1 RKTRLFT
8 LIFFIGL
15 LIVLFLVGI
24 PVCASI
30 GLTCLA
36 VLWLENDLM
45 SIPITLLP
53 LKMMH
58 GVNNFPLLA
67 VPFFIL
73 AANVMNKGSVTP
85 RIFGFANSLV
95 GHLRGGLGHV
105 NVLASMIFAGM
116 SGTAV
121 ADAAGLGA
129 LEIRAMQDQG
139 YPLKFSTGITGAS
152 SVIGPIIPPSVAM
165 VIYGWLSDVSV
176 GGLFIGGLIPG
187 AILGGALMIMTV
199 ILSYRVT
206 MPMMARPPLKEIA
219 DLSKKAFLSL
229 MTPLIIVGGIW
240 SGIFTPTESGA
251 VASIYAIILGMVIY
265 RDVSWKDLLD
275 IFRHT
280 IEFTAIILFIISV
293 AGLYG
298 WLLVRLQIPLTL
310 AEGIVQITTNSTV
323 LLIILMFFFLIVG
336 CFMSVIESVLIFTPI
351 MAPMVKVVGVDP
363 LFFGV
368 LMVISLSVGVITPPF
383 GNVIYVLVGI
393 TNQSFEDVVWALVP
407 FLLPILLTIL
417 VLIIFPELV
426 TYLPNRLL
434 GG

>member
-1 RKTRLFT
+1 MLT
-8 LIFFIGL
+8 LVFFIGL
-15 LIVLFLVGI
+15 LIILFILGI
-24 PVCASI
+24 PVCVSI

-36 VLWLENDLM
+36 VLWFENGLTN
-45 SIPITLLP
+45 IPLSLLP

-85 RIFGFANSLV
+85 RIFNFANSLV

-129 LEIRAMQDQG
+129 LEIRAMRDQG
-139 YPLKFSTGITGAS
+139 YPLKYSTGITGAS

-176 GGLFIGGLIPG
+176 GALFIGGLIPG
-187 AILGGALMIMTV
+187 VLLGLALMVTTV
-199 ILSYRVT
+199 VLSYRVS
-206 MPMMARPPLKEIA
+206 MPMQPRPSISETLN
-219 DLSKKAFLSL
+219 LSRRAALSL
-229 MTPLIIVGGIW
+229 MTPVIIVGGIW

-251 VASIYAIILGMVIY
+251 MASAYAIILGTVVY
-265 RDVSWKDLLD
+265 REIGLKDLLEV
-275 IFRHT
+275 FKNT
-280 IEFTAIILFIISV
+280 IEFTAIILFIISI

-298 WLLVRLQIPLTL
+298 WLLVRLQIPLAL
-310 AEGIVQITTNSTV
+310 AEGVVQLTTDPTV
-323 LLIILMFFFLIVG
+323 LLLILMVFFLVIG

-351 MAPMVKVVGVDP
+351 MVPMVKMMGIDP

-393 TNQSFEDVVWALVP
+393 TNQTFEEVVTALIPFLVP
-407 FLLPILLTIL
+407 IMATVL
-417 VLIIFPELV
+417 VLILFPELV
-426 TYLPNRLL
+426 TYLPYWWISR
-434 GG
+434 

>member
-1 RKTRLFT
+1 MFT
-8 LIFFIGL
+8 LIFFVGL
-15 LIVLFLVGI
+15 LVILFIVGI
-24 PVCASI
+24 PVAASI
-30 GLTCLA
+30 GLTCLS

-45 SIPITLLP
+45 NIPITLLP

-95 GHLRGGLGHV
+95 GHFRGGLGHV

-129 LEIRAMQDQG
+129 LEIKAMRDQG
-139 YPLKFSTGITGAS
+139 YPLKYSTGITGAS

-187 AILGGALMIMTV
+187 VILGGFLMIMTV
-199 ILSYRVT
+199 FLSYRID
-206 MPMMARPPLKEIA
+206 MPLKPRPPIKEIFK
-219 DLSKKAFLSL
+219 LSRRASLAL

-251 VASIYAIILGMVIY
+251 IASLYAIVLGMVIY
-265 RDVSWKDLLD
+265 RDVNWKDLYD
-275 IFRHT
+275 TFMNT

-310 AEGIVQITTNSTV
+310 AEGVVQITTNSTL
-323 LLIILMFFFLIVG
+323 LLIILMFFFLTIG

-351 MAPMVKVVGVDP
+351 MAPMIQVLGIDP
-363 LFFGV
+363 LFFGI

-393 TNQSFEDVVWALVP
+393 TNQTFEEVVMALIP
-407 FLLPILLTIL
+407 FLIPILLTIL
-417 VLIIFPELV
+417 FLIFFPEVV
-426 TYLPNRLL
+426 TYLPYKLL

>member
-1 RKTRLFT
+1 MFT

-129 LEIRAMQDQG
+129 LEIKAMQDQG
-139 YPLKFSTGITGAS
+139 YPIKFSTGITGAS

-187 AILGGALMIMTV
+187 VILGGALMIMTV
-199 ILSYRVT
+199 VLSYRIA
-206 MPMMARPPLKEIA
+206 MPLKPRPAFQEIA

-251 VASIYAIILGMVIY
+251 IASIYAIILGMIIY

-310 AEGIVQITTNSTV
+310 AEGIVQITTNSTI

-351 MAPMVKVVGVDP
+351 MAPMVKAVGVDP

-393 TNQSFEDVVWALVP
+393 THQTFEDVVWALIP
-407 FLLPILLTIL
+407 FLIPILLTIL
-417 VLIIFPELV
+417 ALILFP
-426 TYLPNRLL
+426 
-434 GG
+434 

>member
-1 RKTRLFT
+1 MFT
-8 LIFFIGL
+8 LVFFIGL
-15 LIVLFLVGI
+15 LIVLFLMGI

-139 YPLKFSTGITGAS
+139 YPIKFSTGVTGAS

-176 GGLFIGGLIPG
+176 GGLFIGGLVPG
-187 AILGGALMIMTV
+187 VLLGGALMIMT
-199 ILSYRVT
+199 IFLSYRVT
-206 MPMMARPPLKEIA
+206 MPLKPRPPFKEIA

-229 MTPLIIVGGIW
+229 MTPLIIIGGIW

-265 RDVSWKDLLD
+265 KDISWKDLLD
-275 IFRHT
+275 IFRRT

-310 AEGIVQITTNSTV
+310 AEGIVQMTTNPTV
-323 LLIILMFFFLIVG
+323 LLIILTFFFLIVG

-393 TNQSFEDVVWALVP
+393 TNQTFEDVVWALVP
-407 FLLPILLTIL
+407 FLIPILLTIM

-426 TYLPNRLL
+426 TYLPNTLL

>member
-1 RKTRLFT
+1 MFT

-15 LIVLFLVGI
+15 LILFFILGI

-36 VLWLENDLM
+36 VLWFENGLTN
-45 SIPITLLP
+45 IPITLLP

-73 AANVMNKGSVTP
+73 AANIMNKGSVTP

-95 GHLRGGLGHV
+95 GHFRGGLGHV

-129 LEIRAMQDQG
+129 LEIRAMRDQG
-139 YPLKFSTGITGAS
+139 YNLKYSTGITGAS

-176 GGLFIGGLIPG
+176 GALFIGGLIPG
-187 AILGGALMIMTV
+187 VLLAGALMLMTV
-199 ILSYRVT
+199 ALSYR
-206 MPMMARPPLKEIA
+206 MPMPMQPRPPVREIFS
-219 DLSKKAFLSL
+219 LSKKASLSL
-229 MTPLIIVGGIW
+229 LTPLIIVGGIW

-251 VASIYAIILGMVIY
+251 MASAYAIVLGMLIY
-265 RDVSWKDLLD
+265 KDVKWKDLLD
-275 IFRHT
+275 VFRNT

-298 WLLVRLQIPLTL
+298 WLLVRLQIPMTL
-310 AEGIVQITTNSTV
+310 AEGVVKLTTDPT
-323 LLIILMFFFLIVG
+323 ILMIALMIFFLIVG

-351 MAPMVKVVGVDP
+351 MVPMIELLGIDP

-393 TNQSFEDVVWALVP
+393 TNQTFEQVVWALIP
-407 FLLPILLTIL
+407 FLIPILATIL
-417 VLIIFPELV
+417 VLIFFPDLV
-426 TYLPNRLL
+426 TYLPYKLIQ
-434 GG
+434 

>member
-1 RKTRLFT
+1 M
-8 LIFFIGL
+8 
-15 LIVLFLVGI
+15 
-24 PVCASI
+24 
-30 GLTCLA
+30 
-36 VLWLENDLM
+36 N
-45 SIPITLLP
+45 
-53 LKMMH
+53 H
-58 GVNNFPLLA
+58 NFPLLA

-85 RIFGFANSLV
+85 RIFNFANSLV

-129 LEIRAMQDQG
+129 LEIRAMRDQG
-139 YPLKFSTGITGAS
+139 YSLKYSTGITGAS

-176 GGLFIGGLIPG
+176 GALFIGGLVPG
-187 AILGGALMIMTV
+187 AMLGLALMITTV
-199 ILSYRVT
+199 ILSYRT
-206 MPMMARPPLKEIA
+206 PMPRQPRPPLKETLR
-219 DLSKKAFLSL
+219 LSKRAALSL
-229 MTPLIIVGGIW
+229 LTPVIIVGGIW

-251 VASIYAIILGMVIY
+251 VASTYAIILGMLVY
-265 RDVSWKDLLD
+265 KEVTPRDLVD
-275 IFRHT
+275 IFRNT

-310 AEGIVQITTNSTV
+310 AEGVVQITTNPSV
-323 LLIILMFFFLIVG
+323 LLIILALFFLLVG

-351 MAPMVKVVGVDP
+351 MVPMVKMLGIDP

-393 TNQSFEDVVWALVP
+393 TEQTFEEVVWALVP
-407 FLLPILLTIL
+407 FLVPILMTIL
-417 VLIIFPELV
+417 VLVFLPELV
-426 TYLPNRLL
+426 TFLPYRLI

>member
-1 RKTRLFT
+1 MVT
-8 LIFFIGL
+8 LVFFIGL
-15 LIVLFLVGI
+15 LIILFVLGI
-24 PVCASI
+24 PVCVSI

-36 VLWLENDLM
+36 VLWFENGLIN
-45 SIPITLLP
+45 IPLSLLP

-58 GVNNFPLLA
+58 GVNSFPLLA

-73 AANVMNKGSVTP
+73 AANVMNKGSITP
-85 RIFGFANSLV
+85 RIFNFANSLV

-129 LEIRAMQDQG
+129 LEIRAMRDQG

-176 GGLFIGGLIPG
+176 GALFIGGLVPG
-187 AILGGALMIMTV
+187 IMLGLALMGMTV
-199 ILSYRVT
+199 VLSYRVS
-206 MPMMARPPLKEIA
+206 MPLQPRAPVVETLR
-219 DLSKKAFLSL
+219 LSRRAVLSL
-229 MTPLIIVGGIW
+229 LTPVIIVGGIW

-251 VASIYAIILGMVIY
+251 VASAYAIVLGTVVY
-265 RDVSWKDLLD
+265 RELGVKELLEV
-275 IFRHT
+275 FRHT

-298 WLLVRLQIPLTL
+298 WLMVRLQIPMNL
-310 AEGIVQITTNSTV
+310 AEGVVHLTTNPTL
-323 LLIILMFFFLIVG
+323 LLIILMVFFLIIG

-351 MAPMVKVVGVDP
+351 MVPMVTMMGIDP

-368 LMVISLSVGVITPPF
+368 VMVISLSVGVITPPF

-393 TNQSFEDVVWALVP
+393 TGQPFEAVVKALIPFLVP
-407 FLLPILLTIL
+407 ILITIL
-417 VLIIFPELV
+417 VLILFPELV
-426 TYLPNRLL
+426 TYLPYKWMSR
-434 GG
+434 

>member
-1 RKTRLFT
+1 MLT
-8 LIFFIGL
+8 LVFFIGL
-15 LIVLFLVGI
+15 LIILFVLGI
-24 PVCASI
+24 PVCVSI

-36 VLWLENDLM
+36 VLWFENGLLH
-45 SIPITLLP
+45 IPLALLA

-58 GVNNFPLLA
+58 GVNSFPLLA

-73 AANVMNKGSVTP
+73 AANVMNKGSITP
-85 RIFGFANSLV
+85 RIFNFANSLV

-129 LEIRAMQDQG
+129 LEIRAMRDQG
-139 YPLKFSTGITGAS
+139 YPLKYSTGITGAS

-176 GGLFIGGLIPG
+176 GALFIGGLVPG
-187 AILGGALMIMTV
+187 VMLGLALMGMTV
-199 ILSYRVT
+199 VLSYRVS
-206 MPMMARPPLKEIA
+206 MPLQPRAPVVETLR
-219 DLSKKAFLSL
+219 LSRRALLSL
-229 MTPLIIVGGIW
+229 LTPVIIVGGIW

-251 VASIYAIILGMVIY
+251 VASAYAIVLGTVVY
-265 RDVSWKDLLD
+265 RELGVKELLD
-275 IFRHT
+275 VFRHT

-298 WLLVRLQIPLTL
+298 WLMVRLQIPMNL
-310 AEGIVQITTNSTV
+310 AESVVHLTTNPTL
-323 LLIILMFFFLIVG
+323 LLIILMVFFLIIG

-351 MAPMVKVVGVDP
+351 MVPMVTMMGIDP

-368 LMVISLSVGVITPPF
+368 VMVISLSVGVITPPF

-393 TNQSFEDVVWALVP
+393 TGQPFEAVVKALIPFLVP
-407 FLLPILLTIL
+407 ILITIL
-417 VLIIFPELV
+417 VLILFPELV
-426 TYLPNRLL
+426 TYLPYKWMSR
-434 GG
+434 

>member
-1 RKTRLFT
+1 MVT
-8 LIFFIGL
+8 LVFFIGL
-15 LIVLFLVGI
+15 LIILFVLGI
-24 PVCASI
+24 PVCVSI

-36 VLWLENDLM
+36 VLWFENGLIN
-45 SIPITLLP
+45 IPLSLLP

-58 GVNNFPLLA
+58 GVNSFPLLA

-73 AANVMNKGSVTP
+73 AANVMNKGSITP
-85 RIFGFANSLV
+85 RIFNFANSLV

-129 LEIRAMQDQG
+129 LEIRAMRDQG
-139 YPLKFSTGITGAS
+139 YPLKYSTGITGAS

-176 GGLFIGGLIPG
+176 GALFIGGLVPG
-187 AILGGALMIMTV
+187 VMLGLALMGMTV
-199 ILSYRVT
+199 VLSYRVS
-206 MPMMARPPLKEIA
+206 MPLQPRAPVVETLR
-219 DLSKKAFLSL
+219 LSRRAVLSL
-229 MTPLIIVGGIW
+229 LTPVIIVGGIW

-251 VASIYAIILGMVIY
+251 VASAYAIVLGTVVY
-265 RDVSWKDLLD
+265 RELGVKELLD
-275 IFRHT
+275 VFKHT

-298 WLLVRLQIPLTL
+298 WLMVRLQIPMNL
-310 AEGIVQITTNSTV
+310 AEGVVHLTTNPTL
-323 LLIILMFFFLIVG
+323 LLIILMVFFLIIG

-351 MAPMVKVVGVDP
+351 MVPMVTMMGIDP

-368 LMVISLSVGVITPPF
+368 VMVISLSVGVITPPF

-393 TNQSFEDVVWALVP
+393 TGQPFEAVVKALIPFLVP
-407 FLLPILLTIL
+407 ILITIL
-417 VLIIFPELV
+417 VLIMFPELV
-426 TYLPNRLL
+426 TYLPYKWMSR
-434 GG
+434 

>member
-1 RKTRLFT
+1 MFT

-15 LIVLFLVGI
+15 LILLFLIGI

-129 LEIRAMQDQG
+129 LEIRAMKDQG
-139 YPLKFSTGITGAS
+139 YPIKYSTGITGAS

-187 AILGGALMIMTV
+187 VILGGALMIMTV
-199 ILSYRVT
+199 VLSYRVK
-206 MPMMARPPLKEIA
+206 MPVKPRAAFKEIA
-219 DLSKKAFLSL
+219 GLSKKAFLSL

-251 VASIYAIILGMVIY
+251 VASIYAIVLGMVIY

-275 IFRHT
+275 IFRST
-280 IEFTAIILFIISV
+280 VEFTAIILFIISV

-298 WLLVRLQIPLTL
+298 WLLVRLQIPMTL
-310 AEGIVQITTNSTV
+310 AEGIVQLTTNSTI
-323 LLIILMFFFLIVG
+323 LLVMLMLFFLIVG

-393 TNQSFEDVVWALVP
+393 TNQTFEEVVWALVP
-407 FLLPILLTIL
+407 FLIPILLTIL

-426 TYLPNRLL
+426 TYLPNTLI

>member
-1 RKTRLFT
+1 MLT
-8 LIFFIGL
+8 LVFFIGL
-15 LIVLFLVGI
+15 LIIFFVLGI
-24 PVCASI
+24 PVCVSI

-36 VLWLENDLM
+36 VLWFENGLFN
-45 SIPITLLP
+45 IPLSLLP

-85 RIFGFANSLV
+85 RIFNFANSLV

-129 LEIRAMQDQG
+129 LEIRAMRDNG
-139 YPLKFSTGITGAS
+139 YSLKYSTGITGAS
-152 SVIGPIIPPSVAM
+152 AVIGPIIPPSVAM

-176 GGLFIGGLIPG
+176 GALFIGGLIPG
-187 AILGGALMIMTV
+187 VMLGLALMVMTV
-199 ILSYRVT
+199 VLSYRVS
-206 MPMMARPPLKEIA
+206 MPMRPRPSITETLRR
-219 DLSKKAFLSL
+219 SKRAGLSL
-229 MTPLIIVGGIW
+229 MTPVIIVGGIW

-251 VASIYAIILGMVIY
+251 VASAYAIFLGTAVY
-265 RDVSWKDLLD
+265 RELGVRELLD
-275 IFRHT
+275 VLKHT
-280 IEFTAIILFIISV
+280 IEFTAIILFIISI

-298 WLLVRLQIPLTL
+298 WLLVRLQIPMSL
-310 AEGIVQITTNSTV
+310 AEGVVKITTNPTLL
-323 LLIILMFFFLIVG
+323 LLILMVFFLVIG

-351 MAPMVKVVGVDP
+351 MVPMVKMVGIDP

-368 LMVISLSVGVITPPF
+368 IMVISLSVGVITPPF
-383 GNVIYVLVGI
+383 GNVIYVLVSI
-393 TNQSFEDVVWALVP
+393 TDQSFEAVVKALVP
-407 FLLPILLTIL
+407 FLVPILGTIL
-417 VLIIFPELV
+417 VLILFPELV
-426 TYLPNRLL
+426 TYLPTKWIRI
-434 GG
+434 

>member
-1 RKTRLFT
+1 MLT

-15 LIVLFLVGI
+15 LLVLFILGI
-24 PVCASI
+24 PVCVSI

-36 VLWLENDLM
+36 VLWYENGLTG
-45 SIPITLLP
+45 IPLSLLP

-67 VPFFIL
+67 IPFFIL
-73 AANVMNKGSVTP
+73 AANIMNKGSVTP
-85 RIFGFANSLV
+85 RIFNFANALV

-139 YPLKFSTGITGAS
+139 YPLRYSTGITGAS

-176 GGLFIGGLIPG
+176 GALFIGGLVSG
-187 AILGGALMIMTV
+187 ILLGLALMVTTV
-199 ILSYRVT
+199 LLSYRIR
-206 MPMMARPPLKEIA
+206 MPMQPRPPLK
-219 DLSKKAFLSL
+219 DVLKLSRRATLSL
-229 MTPLIIVGGIW
+229 ITPVIIVGGIW

-251 VASIYAIILGMVIY
+251 MASAYAIFLGMVVY
-265 RDVSWKDLLD
+265 REIGVKELLEV
-275 IFRHT
+275 FKNT
-280 IEFTAIILFIISV
+280 VEFTAIILFIISV

-298 WLLVRLQIPLTL
+298 WLLVRLQIPMAL
-310 AEGIVQITTNSTV
+310 AEGVLALTTSPTLMLI
-323 LLIILMFFFLIVG
+323 LLTIFFLIVG

-351 MAPMVKVVGVDP
+351 MVPMIKMLGVDP

-368 LMVISLSVGVITPPF
+368 LMVISLSLGVITPPF

-393 TNQSFEDVVWALVP
+393 TNQTFEEVVWALIP
-407 FLLPILLTIL
+407 FLIPILLTIL
-417 VLIIFPELV
+417 ILILFPGLV
-426 TYLPNRLL
+426 MFLPLRLM
-434 GG
+434 GS

>member
-1 RKTRLFT
+1 MFT
-8 LIFFIGL
+8 LVFFIGL

-36 VLWLENDLM
+36 VLWMENDLM

-85 RIFGFANSLV
+85 RIFEFANSLV
-95 GHLRGGLGHV
+95 GHFRGGLGHV

-129 LEIRAMQDQG
+129 LEIRAMKDQG
-139 YPLKFSTGITGAS
+139 YPLKYSTGITGAS

-187 AILGGALMIMTV
+187 VILGGALMIMTV
-199 ILSYRVT
+199 VLSYRVK
-206 MPMMARPPLKEIA
+206 MPLKPRPAFRVIA
-219 DLSKKAFLSL
+219 GLSKKAFLSL

-251 VASIYAIILGMVIY
+251 VASIYAIVLGMVIY
-265 RDVSWKDLLD
+265 RDVSWQDLFD
-275 IFRHT
+275 IFRST
-280 IEFTAIILFIISV
+280 VEFTAIILFIISV

-298 WLLVRLQIPLTL
+298 WLLVRLQIPMTL
-310 AEGIVQITTNSTV
+310 AQGIVQLTTNATI
-323 LLIILMFFFLIVG
+323 LLIMLMLFFLIVG

-383 GNVIYVLVGI
+383 GNVIYVLVAI
-393 TNQSFEDVVWALVP
+393 TNQTFEEVVWSLIP
-407 FLLPILLTIL
+407 FLIPILLTIL

-426 TYLPNRLL
+426 TYLPNTLI

>member
-1 RKTRLFT
+1 MFT
-8 LIFFIGL
+8 LVFFIGL

-36 VLWLENDLM
+36 VLWLENDLL

-187 AILGGALMIMTV
+187 VILGGALMIMTV

-206 MPMMARPPLKEIA
+206 MPLMPRPPFKEIA

-310 AEGIVQITTNSTV
+310 AEGIVQVTTNSTI

-393 TNQSFEDVVWALVP
+393 TNQTFEDVVWALVP

-417 VLIIFPELV
+417 VLILLPELV

>member
-1 RKTRLFT
+1 MLT
-8 LIFFIGL
+8 LVFFIGL
-15 LIVLFLVGI
+15 LIMLFVLGI
-24 PVCASI
+24 PVCVSI

-36 VLWLENDLM
+36 VLWYENGLAG
-45 SIPITLLP
+45 IPLSLIS

-58 GVNNFPLLA
+58 GINNFPLLA

-85 RIFGFANSLV
+85 RIFNFANSLV

-129 LEIRAMQDQG
+129 LEIRAMRDQG
-139 YPLKFSTGITGAS
+139 YPLKYSTGITGSS

-176 GGLFIGGLIPG
+176 GALFIGGLIPG
-187 AILGGALMIMTV
+187 IMLGLALMIMTV
-199 ILSYRVT
+199 IQSYFIS
-206 MPMMARPPLKEIA
+206 MPMQKRPPLIETLK
-219 DLSKKAFLSL
+219 LSKRAVLSL
-229 MTPLIIVGGIW
+229 MTPVIIVGGIW

-251 VASIYAIILGMVIY
+251 VASAYAVALGMFFY
-265 RDVSWKDLLD
+265 REISVKDLLD
-275 IFRHT
+275 IFKNT
-280 IEFTAIILFIISV
+280 IEFTAIILFIISI

-298 WLLVRLQIPLTL
+298 WLLVRLQIPMTL
-310 AEGIVQITTNSTV
+310 AEGVIKLTTNPTL
-323 LLIILMFFFLIVG
+323 LLICLMIFFLIVG

-351 MAPMVKVVGVDP
+351 MVPMTKMMGIDP

-393 TNQSFEDVVWALVP
+393 TNQTFEEVVRALIP
-407 FLLPILLTIL
+407 FLIPILVAILTLIL
-417 VLIIFPELV
+417 FPQLV
-426 TYLPNRLL
+426 TFLPYKMISM
-434 GG
+434 

>member
-1 RKTRLFT
+1 MLT

-15 LIVLFLVGI
+15 LIVFFLWGI
-24 PVCASI
+24 PVSVSI

-36 VLWLENDLM
+36 VLWFENGLM
-45 SIPITLLP
+45 DIPLALMP

-85 RIFGFANSLV
+85 RIFNFANSLV

-129 LEIRAMQDQG
+129 LEIKAMRDQG
-139 YPLKFSTGITGAS
+139 YSLKYSTGITGAS

-176 GGLFIGGLIPG
+176 GALFVGGLAPG
-187 AILGGALMIMTV
+187 VLLALMLMLTTV
-199 ILSYRVT
+199 LLSYRT
-206 MPMMARPPLKEIA
+206 PMPMQPRPSLQETWR
-219 DLSKKAFLSL
+219 LSKRAMLSL
-229 MTPLIIVGGIW
+229 LTPIIIVGGIW

-251 VASIYAIILGMVIY
+251 VASAYAIFLGMVIY
-265 RDVSWKDLLD
+265 REVSFKDLLD
-275 IFRHT
+275 VFRNT
-280 IEFTAIILFIISV
+280 IEFTAIILFIISI

-298 WLLVRLQIPLTL
+298 WLLVRLQIPMTL
-310 AEGIVQITTNSTV
+310 AEGVIELTTNPTV
-323 LLIILMFFFLIVG
+323 LMLVMMLFFLIVG

-351 MAPMVKVVGVDP
+351 MAPMTKLIGIDP

-368 LMVISLSVGVITPPF
+368 VMVISLSVGVITPPF

-393 TNQSFEDVVWALVP
+393 TEQSFEDVVWALLP
-407 FLLPILLTIL
+407 FLIPIMGTIII
-417 VLIIFPELV
+417 LILFPDLV
-426 TYLPNRLL
+426 TYLPYRLV
-434 GG
+434 GS

>member
-1 RKTRLFT
+1 MFT

-73 AANVMNKGSVTP
+73 AANVMNKGSVTS

-129 LEIRAMQDQG
+129 LEIRAMRDQG
-139 YPLKFSTGITGAS
+139 YPIKYSTGITGAS

-187 AILGGALMIMTV
+187 VILGIALMTMTV
-199 ILSYRVT
+199 VLSYRVT
-206 MPMMARPPLKEIA
+206 MPLKPRAAFGEIA
-219 DLSKKAFLSL
+219 GLSKKAFLSL

-251 VASIYAIILGMVIY
+251 VASIYAIFLGMVIY
-265 RDVSWKDLLD
+265 RDVGWKDLLD
-275 IFRHT
+275 IFRST
-280 IEFTAIILFIISV
+280 VEFTAIILFIISV

-298 WLLVRLQIPLTL
+298 WLLVRLQIPMML
-310 AEGIVQITTNSTV
+310 AEGIVHVTTNASI
-323 LLIILMFFFLIVG
+323 LLIMLMLFFLVVG

-368 LMVISLSVGVITPPF
+368 MMVISLSVGVITPPF
-383 GNVIYVLVGI
+383 GNVIYVLVRI
-393 TNQSFEDVVWALVP
+393 TNQTFEEVVWSLVP
-407 FLLPILLTIL
+407 FLIPILLTIL
-417 VLIIFPELV
+417 VLIMFPELV
-426 TYLPNRLL
+426 TYLPNMLI